1 MWSGSIHFCKSASR
15 KIGKDLNRTLWI
27 CRKSIDQLK
36 GNIFL
41 HLLAS
46 WRQMALEHFK
56 PTRMHLWQV
65 GCTGNLMTD
74 HVIPWNGGLVL
85 FSAAGLLPLLLN
97 LARQFASLT
106 SPSCLLFPLV
116 VKAPCLLGSITIGPC
131 TLGSIII
138 GPCTHGS
145 IIIGP
150 CSNLRFSDESSLIS
164 FFYPSWTLS
173 LYWARIWGS

>member
-41 HLLAS
+41 HLLTS

-106 SPSCLLFPLV
+106 SPSCWLFPLV
-116 VKAPCLLGSITIGPC
+116 VKAQCLIVASLLDPAQTWGLVMNHHWSASSIPVGHCLYTGHEF
-131 TLGSIII
+131 GEV
-138 GPCTHGS
+138 
-145 IIIGP
+145 
-150 CSNLRFSDESSLIS
+150 RIS
-164 FFYPSWTLS
+164 TKVFQDF
-173 LYWARIWGS
+173 RILPVFI